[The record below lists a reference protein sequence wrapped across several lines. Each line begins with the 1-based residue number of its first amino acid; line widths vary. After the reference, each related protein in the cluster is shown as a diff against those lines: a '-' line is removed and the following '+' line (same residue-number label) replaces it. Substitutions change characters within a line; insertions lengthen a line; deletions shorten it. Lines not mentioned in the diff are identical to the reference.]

1 MVITDLLCM
10 ILRYPVL
17 NISVQEVINITDNFL
32 QLRAIGLISKNQ
44 ILQWMK
50 TVLSQNYCA
59 FSGNIQG
66 MVK

>member
-1 MVITDLLCM
+1 M

-17 NISVQEVINITDNFL
+17 NISVQDVINITDNFL